1 MNDNTTIFNLNVLK
15 QELIMLTLNEVIE
28 SLENNGY
35 NAVNQLVGYILTNDL
50 TYITSKDNARKKLS
64 KLSREEVLLA
74 LINGYLGKWKDI

>member
-74 LINGYLGKWKDI
+74 LINGYLGK